1 MWAFFISRRQTQMET
16 DIRRLRFEI
25 EQMKNDAIARG
36 VLLNEIYQEV
46 KGNDDRPVRHTSAA
60 PEAQ

>member
-1 MWAFFISRRQTQMET
+1 MET
-16 DIRRLRFEI
+16 DIRRLRYEI

-46 KGNDDRPVRHTSAA
+46 KGNDDRPVRHTSAT